1 MKKEIKAVATRL
13 ILENGKTTNLDV
25 KNQLRD
31 EFPTGNWTQ
40 KKISKAMHQ
49 LVKEGKFSS
58 EDLGSWHEFTHNST
72 RIVEKKSRTK
82 VIDDLKGSGGKFVT
96 VLFEKNDKTTRMIY
110 GKVHSGNFMNTL
122 GYINFHSSKGGIKQ
136 IDPKKIIALKT
147 KGTDIIVK

>member
-1 MKKEIKAVATRL
+1 MRKEIKAVATRL
-13 ILENGKTTNLDV
+13 ILEKGSTTNLDV

-31 EFPTGNWTQ
+31 EFPTGDWTQ

-58 EDLGSWHEFTHNST
+58 EDLGSWQEFKQNSS
-72 RIVEKKSRTK
+72 RVIEKKSRTK
-82 VIDDLKGSGGKFVT
+82 LIEDLKSSGGKFVT

-110 GKVHSGNFMNTL
+110 GKVHSTNFINTL
-122 GYINFHSSKGGIKQ
+122 GYINFYSSKGGVKQ
-136 IDPKKIIALKT
+136 INPKKIIALKT